1 MKMVNHG
8 TPSYWI
14 DRHRNRR
21 VRGHRN
27 FKKESSKY
35 LEKFGIELILSS
47 VCTRTPEKIRKE
59 LQSFPNCKLE
69 SDYQKLVTD
78 PEIDMILELVGG
90 TDIAYSIV
98 KDALKYGKTVIT
110 ANKALLSQKGDELF
124 SFAQEKGLEIGME
137 ASVAGAIPVI
147 RSIQSGLGSDSFLS
161 LYGILNGTTNFILSK
176 MELENLDYSEALRI
190 AQDLG
195 FAEKDPTFDVEGI
208 DTAHK
213 ISILGSLAFSE
224 KIPLQSVQ
232 IEGITK
238 ISGLDIR
245 FASELGYRIKLLGL
259 VRKLSHKIEAR
270 VQPVMIPIKHPFANI
285 MNEMNAVYYQTV
297 YAGAGML
304 VGKGAGSLPTAS
316 SVVSD
321 ILYYGAR
328 RNKGISQEKNI
339 FPQAMISEANISLV
353 RYYLRFTT
361 VDLPGVLSEIS
372 KVLGDH
378 GISISSVR
386 QNETEKEPVEVVVI
400 THPATEENIKNSL
413 KIIDG
418 LSLIRHTSVAIRL
431 EDKL

>member
-1 MKMVNHG
+1 MERLRIGLIGAG
-8 TPSYWI
+8 TVGSGVI
-14 DRHRNRR
+14 EIL
-21 VRGHRN
+21 
-27 FKKESSKY
+27 KKESSKY

-304 VGKGAGSLPTAS
+304 VGKGAGALPTAS

-372 KVLGDH
+372 KALGDH

>member
-1 MKMVNHG
+1 MERIRIGLIGAG
-8 TPSYWI
+8 TVGSGVI
-14 DRHRNRR
+14 EIL
-21 VRGHRN
+21 
-27 FKKESSKY
+27 KKESKKY

-47 VCTRTPEKIRKE
+47 ICTRTPEKIRTE

-69 SDYQKLVTD
+69 SDYQKLITN

-124 SFAQEKGLEIGME
+124 SFAQERGLEIGME

-147 RSIQSGLGSDSFLS
+147 RSIKSGLGSDSFLS

-176 MELENLDYSEALRI
+176 MESENLDYSEALRI

-285 MNEMNAVYYQTV
+285 MNEMNAVYYQTA
-297 YAGAGML
+297 YAGPGMF

-328 RNKGISQEKNI
+328 RNKGIFQEKNI
-339 FPQAMISEANISLV
+339 FPQATISEANVSLV

-372 KVLGDH
+372 KILGDH

>member
-1 MKMVNHG
+1 MVNHG
-8 TPSYWI
+8 THSYWI
-14 DRHRNRR
+14 DRCRNCRLR
-21 VRGHRN
+21 SHRN
-27 FKKESSKY
+27 FKKESNKY

-47 VCTRTPEKIRKE
+47 VCTRTPEKIKKE

-98 KDALKYGKTVIT
+98 KDALKFGKTVIT

-147 RSIQSGLGSDSFLS
+147 RSIKSSLGSDSFLS

-285 MNEMNAVYYQTV
+285 MNEMNAVYYQTA
-297 YAGAGML
+297 YAGTGMF

-328 RNKGISQEKNI
+328 RNKGIFQEKNI
-339 FPQAMISEANISLV
+339 FPQAMISEANVSLV

-378 GISISSVR
+378 GVSISSVR

>member
-1 MKMVNHG
+1 MERIRIGLIGAG
-8 TPSYWI
+8 TVGSGVI
-14 DRHRNRR
+14 EIL
-21 VRGHRN
+21 
-27 FKKESSKY
+27 KKESKKY

-47 VCTRTPEKIRKE
+47 VCTRTPEKIRTE

-69 SDYQKLVTD
+69 SDYQKLITN

-98 KDALKYGKTVIT
+98 KDALNYGKTVVT

-124 SFAQEKGLEIGME
+124 SFAQERGLEIGME

-147 RSIQSGLGSDSFLS
+147 RSIKSGLGSDSFLS

-176 MELENLDYSEALRI
+176 MESENLDYSEALRI

-285 MNEMNAVYYQTV
+285 MNEMNAVYYQTA
-297 YAGAGML
+297 YAGPGMF

-328 RNKGISQEKNI
+328 RNKGIFQEKNI
-339 FPQAMISEANISLV
+339 FPQATISEANVSLV

-372 KVLGDH
+372 KILGDH

>member
-1 MKMVNHG
+1 MERIRIGLIGAG
-8 TPSYWI
+8 TVGSGVI
-14 DRHRNRR
+14 EIL
-21 VRGHRN
+21 
-27 FKKESSKY
+27 KKESNKY

-47 VCTRTPEKIRKE
+47 VCTRTPEKIKKE

-98 KDALKYGKTVIT
+98 KDALKFGKTVIT

-124 SFAQEKGLEIGME
+124 SFAQEKGLEIGIE

-147 RSIQSGLGSDSFLS
+147 RSIKSSLGSDSFLS

-285 MNEMNAVYYQTV
+285 MNEMNAVYYQTA
-297 YAGAGML
+297 YAGTGMF

-328 RNKGISQEKNI
+328 RNKGIFQEKNI
-339 FPQAMISEANISLV
+339 FPQAMISEANVSLV

-378 GISISSVR
+378 GVSISSVR

>member
-1 MKMVNHG
+1 MERIRIGLIGAG
-8 TPSYWI
+8 TVGSGVI
-14 DRHRNRR
+14 EIL
-21 VRGHRN
+21 
-27 FKKESSKY
+27 KKESTKY
-35 LEKFGIELILSS
+35 REKFGIELILSS

-59 LQSFPNCKLE
+59 LQSFPSCKLE
-69 SDYQKLVTD
+69 SDYQKIVTD

-90 TDIAYSIV
+90 TDVAYSIV
-98 KDALKYGKTVIT
+98 KDALKNGKTVIT

-124 SFAQEKGLEIGME
+124 SLAREHNLEIGME

-147 RSIQSGLGSDSFLS
+147 RSIKSGLGSDSFLS

-176 MELENLDYSEALRI
+176 MELEHLDYSEALRI

-238 ISGLDIR
+238 ISGLDIQ

-297 YAGAGML
+297 YAGPGMF
-304 VGKGAGSLPTAS
+304 VGKGAGALPTAS

-321 ILYYGAR
+321 VLYYGAR
-328 RNKGISQEKNI
+328 RNGGIIAENNL
-339 FPQAMISEANISLV
+339 FPQAVISEANGSLV

-400 THPATEENIKNSL
+400 THPATEENIKKSL
-413 KIIDG
+413 KIIDE

>member
-1 MKMVNHG
+1 MERIRIGLIGAG
-8 TPSYWI
+8 TVGSGVI
-14 DRHRNRR
+14 EIL
-21 VRGHRN
+21 
-27 FKKESSKY
+27 KKESNKY

-47 VCTRTPEKIRKE
+47 VCTRTPEKIKKE

-98 KDALKYGKTVIT
+98 KDALKFGKTVIT

-147 RSIQSGLGSDSFLS
+147 RSIKSSLGSDSFLS

-285 MNEMNAVYYQTV
+285 MNEMNAVYYQTA
-297 YAGAGML
+297 YAGTGMF

-328 RNKGISQEKNI
+328 RNKGIFQEKNI
-339 FPQAMISEANISLV
+339 FPQAMISEANVSLV

-378 GISISSVR
+378 GVSISSVR

>member
-1 MKMVNHG
+1 MERIRIGLIGAG
-8 TPSYWI
+8 TVGSGVI
-14 DRHRNRR
+14 EIL
-21 VRGHRN
+21 
-27 FKKESSKY
+27 KKESNKY

-47 VCTRTPEKIRKE
+47 VCTRTPEKIKKE

-98 KDALKYGKTVIT
+98 KDALKFGKTVIT

-147 RSIQSGLGSDSFLS
+147 RSIKSSLGSDSFLS

-285 MNEMNAVYYQTV
+285 MNEMNAVYYQTA
-297 YAGAGML
+297 YAGTGMF

-328 RNKGISQEKNI
+328 RNKGIFQEKNF
-339 FPQAMISEANISLV
+339 FPQAMISEANVSLV

-378 GISISSVR
+378 GVSISSVR

-400 THPATEENIKNSL
+400 THPATEESIKNSL

>member
-1 MKMVNHG
+1 MERIRIGLIGAG
-8 TPSYWI
+8 TVGSGVI
-14 DRHRNRR
+14 EIL
-21 VRGHRN
+21 
-27 FKKESSKY
+27 KKESNKY

-47 VCTRTPEKIRKE
+47 VCTRTPEKIKKE

-98 KDALKYGKTVIT
+98 KDALKFGKTVIT

-124 SFAQEKGLEIGME
+124 SFAQEKGLEIGIE

-147 RSIQSGLGSDSFLS
+147 RSIKSSLGSDSFLS

-285 MNEMNAVYYQTV
+285 MNEMNAVYYQTA
-297 YAGAGML
+297 YAGTGMF

-328 RNKGISQEKNI
+328 RNKGIFQEKNI
-339 FPQAMISEANISLV
+339 FPQAMISEANVSLV

-378 GISISSVR
+378 GVSISSVR

-400 THPATEENIKNSL
+400 THPATEESIKNSL

>member
-1 MKMVNHG
+1 MERIRIGLIGAG
-8 TPSYWI
+8 TVGSGVI
-14 DRHRNRR
+14 EIL
-21 VRGHRN
+21 
-27 FKKESSKY
+27 KKESKKY

-47 VCTRTPEKIRKE
+47 VCTRTPEKIRTE

-69 SDYQKLVTD
+69 SDYQKLITN

-98 KDALKYGKTVIT
+98 KDALKYGKTVVT

-124 SFAQEKGLEIGME
+124 SFAQERGLEIGME

-147 RSIQSGLGSDSFLS
+147 RSIKSGLGSDSFLS

-176 MELENLDYSEALRI
+176 MESENLDYSEALRI

-285 MNEMNAVYYQTV
+285 MNEMNAVYYQTA
-297 YAGAGML
+297 YAGPGMF

-328 RNKGISQEKNI
+328 RNKGIFQEKNL
-339 FPQAMISEANISLV
+339 FPQATISEANVSLV

-372 KVLGDH
+372 KILGDH

>member
-1 MKMVNHG
+1 MERIRIGLIGAG
-8 TPSYWI
+8 TVGSGVI
-14 DRHRNRR
+14 EIL
-21 VRGHRN
+21 
-27 FKKESSKY
+27 KKESNKY

-47 VCTRTPEKIRKE
+47 VCTRTPEKIKKE

-78 PEIDMILELVGG
+78 PKIDMILELVGG

-98 KDALKYGKTVIT
+98 KDALKFGKTVIT

-124 SFAQEKGLEIGME
+124 SFAQEKGLEIGIE

-147 RSIQSGLGSDSFLS
+147 RSIKSSLGSDSFLS

-285 MNEMNAVYYQTV
+285 MNEMNAVYYQTA
-297 YAGAGML
+297 YAGTGMF

-328 RNKGISQEKNI
+328 RNKGIFQEKNI
-339 FPQAMISEANISLV
+339 FPQAMISEANVSLV

-378 GISISSVR
+378 GVSISSVR

-400 THPATEENIKNSL
+400 THPATEESIKNSL

>member
-1 MKMVNHG
+1 MERIRIGLIGAG
-8 TPSYWI
+8 TVGSGVI
-14 DRHRNRR
+14 EIL
-21 VRGHRN
+21 
-27 FKKESSKY
+27 KKESKKY

-47 VCTRTPEKIRKE
+47 VCTRTPEKIRTE

-69 SDYQKLVTD
+69 SDYQKLITN

-98 KDALKYGKTVIT
+98 KDALKYGKTVVT

-124 SFAQEKGLEIGME
+124 SFAQERGLEIGME

-147 RSIQSGLGSDSFLS
+147 RSIKSGLGSDSFLS

-176 MELENLDYSEALRI
+176 MESENLDYSEALRI

-285 MNEMNAVYYQTV
+285 MNEMNAVYYQTA
-297 YAGAGML
+297 YAGPGMF

-328 RNKGISQEKNI
+328 RNKGIFQEKNL
-339 FPQAMISEANISLV
+339 FPQATISEANVSLV

-372 KVLGDH
+372 KILGDH

-400 THPATEENIKNSL
+400 THPTTEENIKNSL